1 MHSEDPIR
9 RLVYAIPPPPN
20 PLKRIISHASI
31 FKSSLT
37 TASILQQYARVS
49 ADEPDLEADAHQ
61 HHHHDAARRSSLE
74 LNETRTNANGD
85 HVHCESCDRQLE
97 RRERQ
102 RSRDQCCATVSRT
115 MMTMSLFL
123 MIFGIVAVLSWRRV
137 SR

>member
-1 MHSEDPIR
+1 MGASTPSEI
-9 RLVYAIPPPPN
+9 APPYEELYSQRGSN
-20 PLKRIISHASI
+20 SH
-31 FKSSLT
+31 T
-37 TASILQQYARVS
+37 GYARVS
-49 ADEPDLEADAHQ
+49 ADDPEPDLERDAHQ
-61 HHHHDAARRSSLE
+61 HQHQHQHHHQHEAANRSSLE
-74 LNETRTNANGD
+74 LTEARTNANGD